1 MPGIRRG
8 TPASQ
13 IARDYG
19 VSLNEFATAVIDVV
33 RDAGPPLTPDGEVA
47 RRREV
52 CAAVS
57 AAMLLAM
64 DASALSDEER
74 GRLEPLINEVL
85 RPYWNRHCGIDAEA
99 ASYVTSR
106 STHYAARK
114 VPGSQVKSAVNIV
127 GALLEAIEVAETKRL
142 ALAERL
148 VPAFA
153 HRLVSDIYRINDVRA
168 RHGIE
173 LSVIATLCSLL
184 QMTVSYDPLL
194 RVMRID

>member
-1 MPGIRRG
+1 
-8 TPASQ
+8 
-13 IARDYG
+13 

-33 RDAGPPLTPDGEVA
+33 KEAGPSLTPEGELA

-74 GRLEPLINEVL
+74 GRLEPLVNEVL
-85 RPYWNRHCGIDAEA
+85 RPYWNRHCGMDAVA
-99 ASYVTSR
+99 AGYVTAR

-114 VPGSQVKSAVNIV
+114 VAGSQVKSAVNIV
-127 GALLEAIEVAETKRL
+127 NAMLEAIEVADTKRL

-153 HRLVSDIYRINDVRA
+153 HRLVSDTYRINDVRA

-173 LSVIATLCSLL
+173 LSVIATLGALL
-184 QMTVSYDPLL
+184 QMTMSYDPLL
-194 RVMRID
+194 RAMRID